1 MTNDMNANQQNRTA
15 VLIVAA
21 GRGHRFGGPLPK
33 QYADLAGHA
42 VLYHTVAAVLAHPAV
57 DVVRCVIHSDD
68 RALYD
73 AAVDGLDVLDPVV
86 GGAERQDSV
95 RLGLESLE
103 DLSVDTVLI
112 HDAARPFV
120 DSGTIDGVLAALAN
134 HPGAIPA
141 VAVADTLKR
150 GQDGVIADTV
160 PRDDL
165 FRAQTPQ
172 GFRLAQILAA
182 HQSPDAADFTD
193 DAQLYESLGLSVALT
208 DGHEDNFKIT
218 RGEDLMRAERLLAGT
233 FDTRTATGYD
243 AHKFADGTF
252 VTLGGVEIPHSHGL
266 AGHSDADVALHALT
280 DALLGT
286 IGAGDIGQ
294 HFPPSDPQWKGASS
308 DRFVQHAAKLI
319 RDRGGEIVN
328 LDVTIIC
335 ESPKIGPHA
344 SAMKA
349 RVAEVLAIDA
359 DRVSVKA
366 TTTEGMGFTG
376 RREGIAAQAL
386 AAVRVPI

>member
-1 MTNDMNANQQNRTA
+1 MSTDTNANQQNLTA

-21 GRGHRFGGPLPK
+21 GRGHRFGGTLPK
-33 QYADLAGHA
+33 QYAPLGGQA
-42 VLYHTVAAVLAHPAV
+42 VLRHTVKAVLAHPDV
-57 DVVRCVIHSDD
+57 DLVRCVIHGDD

-73 AAVDGLDVLDPVV
+73 AALDGVDVLDPVL

-103 DLSVDTVLI
+103 DLGVGTVLI

-120 DSGTIDGVLAALAN
+120 DAATIDGVLAALHS

-150 GQDGVIADTV
+150 GQDGLISATV
-160 PRDDL
+160 PRTGL
-165 FRAQTPQ
+165 YRAQTPQ
-172 GFRLAQILAA
+172 GFRLAQILDA
-182 HQSPDAADFTD
+182 HRQPDAADFTD
-193 DAQLYESLGLSVALT
+193 DAQLFESLSLAVALT
-208 DGHEDNFKIT
+208 GGHEDNFKIT
-218 RGEDLMRAERLLAGT
+218 TGEDLMRAERLLAGRSE
-233 FDTRTATGYD
+233 TRTATGYD
-243 AHKFADGTF
+243 AHKFAAGTF
-252 VTLGGVEIPHSHGL
+252 VTLGGVEIPHSQGL

-294 HFPPSDPQWKGASS
+294 HFPPSEPKWKGAAS

-319 RDRGGEIVN
+319 QDRGGEIVN
-328 LDVTIIC
+328 VDVTLIC
-335 ESPKIGPHA
+335 EQPKIGPHA
-344 SAMKA
+344 SAMVA
-349 RVAEVLAIDA
+349 RVAEVLGIDA
-359 DRVSVKA
+359 DRVSIKA

-386 AAVRVPI
+386 AAVRLPI